1 MAKSLFE
8 RRRAMWLSSNHRVTI
23 LSIIVITGIAAALL
37 ATTKSSPD
45 SIATSKQSGG
55 FGTSQEAFDAASSV
69 VRHYICAREEGRVVI
84 DPEFRSTLLSRSKI
98 WTIKGYASCP
108 DNDNVYRW
116 TVIMNYHDMQE
127 WEILDKTITL
137 ISEH

>member
-1 MAKSLFE
+1 
-8 RRRAMWLSSNHRVTI
+8 MWLSSNHRVTI

-45 SIATSKQSGG
+45 SIVPSKQSGG
-55 FGTSQEAFDAASSV
+55 FGTSQEAFDASSSE
-69 VRHYICAREEGRVVI
+69 VRRYLFAHGAENVVI